1 MQFVKN
7 NKLILKSQQRF
18 RWEKHNVFTEK
29 VSKIA
34 LSSNGDKRMQSINS
48 LEIYANGTSTGL
60 TFRKEEI
67 NCNSII
73 NQYKNNEL
81 W

>member
-1 MQFVKN
+1 M
-7 NKLILKSQQRF
+7 LKSQQRF

-48 LEIYANGTSTGL
+48 LEIYANGTTKGL